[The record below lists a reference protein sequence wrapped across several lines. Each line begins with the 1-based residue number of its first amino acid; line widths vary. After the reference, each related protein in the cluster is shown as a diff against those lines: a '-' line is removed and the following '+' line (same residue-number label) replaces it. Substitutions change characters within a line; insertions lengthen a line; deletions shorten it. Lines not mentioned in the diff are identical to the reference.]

1 MGTTTFSGPV
11 KAGTIKD
18 TTGTTVGTD
27 VNNVGF
33 VLMAQSAVIDI
44 VGATATS
51 TVGVIP
57 ANSKITEVQ
66 LNIVEASNNSAAATV
81 SVGFSGATT
90 ALLNGT
96 NAKAAALTYSTG
108 MATASIN
115 IGTGDRTVIAT
126 FNPTGVVDGDEGI
139 ADVTVKY
146 LQNANLNVTDS

>member
-18 TTGTTVGTD
+18 TTGTTIGTD

-44 VGATATS
+44 VGATAET

-126 FNPTGVVDGDEGI
+126 FNPTGIVDGDEGI

>member
-44 VGATATS
+44 VGATAET

-90 ALLNGT
+90 ALLDST
-96 NAKAAALTYSTG
+96 NAKAAALTQSTG

-126 FNPTGVVDGDEGI
+126 FNPTGIVDGDEGI

>member
-44 VGATATS
+44 VGATAET

>member
-1 MGTTTFSGPV
+1 MATTTFSGPI
-11 KAGTIKD
+11 KAGDKRDGATSN
-18 TTGTTVGTD
+18 T
-27 VNNVGF
+27 GF
-33 VLMAQSAVIDI
+33 VIMAQSAVVDI
-44 VGATATS
+44 VGATAET

-57 ANSKITEVQ
+57 ANSKITEVTF
-66 LNIVEASNNSAAATV
+66 NVVEASNNSAAATL

-90 ALLNGT
+90 ALLNGA
-96 NAKAAALTYSTG
+96 NAKAVALTQSTG

-146 LQNANLNVTDS
+146 LQNVNLNVTDS

>member
-1 MGTTTFSGPV
+1 MASTTFSGPV
-11 KAGTIKD
+11 KSGSIKE

-44 VGATATS
+44 TGETATS

-66 LNIVEASNNSAAATV
+66 LNIVEASDNSAAATV

-96 NAKAAALTYSTG
+96 NAKAVALTYSTG

-115 IGTGDRTVIAT
+115 IGTVDRTVIAT
-126 FNPTGVVDGDEGI
+126 YSPAVTADGTAGI

-146 LQNANLNVTDS
+146 LQNVNLDVTDS

>member
-44 VGATATS
+44 VGATATT

>member
-44 VGATATS
+44 VGATAET

-96 NAKAAALTYSTG
+96 NAKAVALTQSTG

-126 FNPTGVVDGDEGI
+126 FNPTGIVDGDEGI

-146 LQNANLNVTDS
+146 LQNANLDVTDS

>member
-44 VGATATS
+44 VGATAET

-126 FNPTGVVDGDEGI
+126 FNPTGIVDGDEGI

>member
-44 VGATATS
+44 VGATAET

-90 ALLNGT
+90 ALLNGA
-96 NAKAAALTYSTG
+96 NAKAVALTQSTG

-146 LQNANLNVTDS
+146 LQNINLDVTDS

>member
-44 VGATATS
+44 VGATAET

-96 NAKAAALTYSTG
+96 NAKAVALTQSTG

-146 LQNANLNVTDS
+146 LQNINLDVTDS

>member
-33 VLMAQSAVIDI
+33 VLMAQSSVIDI
-44 VGATATS
+44 VGATATT

>member
-44 VGATATS
+44 VGATATT

-146 LQNANLNVTDS
+146 LQNANLDVTDS

>member
-44 VGATATS
+44 VGATAET

-96 NAKAAALTYSTG
+96 NAKAVALTQSTG

-126 FNPTGVVDGDEGI
+126 YSPGVTADGTQGI

>member
-33 VLMAQSAVIDI
+33 VLMAQSAVVDI
-44 VGATATS
+44 VGATAET

-96 NAKAAALTYSTG
+96 NAKAVALTQSTG

-126 FNPTGVVDGDEGI
+126 FNPTGIVDGDEGI

>member
-96 NAKAAALTYSTG
+96 NAKAVALTQSTG

>member
-1 MGTTTFSGPV
+1 MASTTFSGPV
-11 KAGTIKD
+11 KSGSIKEP
-18 TTGTTVGTD
+18 TGTTVGTD

-44 VGATATS
+44 TGTTATT

-66 LNIVEASNNSAAATV
+66 LNIVEASDSPSAATV

-96 NAKAAALTYSTG
+96 NAKAVALTYSTG

-126 FNPTGVVDGDEGI
+126 FNPIATATGTEGI

-146 LQNANLNVTDS
+146 LQDVNLDVTDS

>member
-44 VGATATS
+44 VGATAET

-96 NAKAAALTYSTG
+96 NAKAVALTQSTG

-126 FNPTGVVDGDEGI
+126 FNPTGIVDGDEGI

>member
-44 VGATATS
+44 VGATAET

-96 NAKAAALTYSTG
+96 NAKAAALTQSTG

-126 FNPTGVVDGDEGI
+126 FNPTGIVDGDEGI

>member
-1 MGTTTFSGPV
+1 MASTTFSGPI
-11 KAGTIKD
+11 KAGTVRE
-18 TTGTTVGTD
+18 GSSA
-27 VNNVGF
+27 NVGS

-44 VGATATS
+44 VGATATT

-115 IGTGDRTVIAT
+115 IGTVDRTVIAT
-126 FNPTGVVDGDEGI
+126 YSPVNGDGDEGI

-146 LQNANLNVTDS
+146 LQNANLDVTDS